1 MSVTDL
7 IDISK
12 SGRNHFILSLKPNQ
26 FQEIKKLSRKDSERS
41 YQPILTELSKEF
53 SKAKPQ
59 PPSTDQIHAA
69 QTHHLNNIVARR
81 NNTDRRAAHTS
92 LNMHLANSVN
102 KTSSS
107 WIAENYKLNF
117 STIEDYMEQIK
128 KEFEQIFR
136 SHSNG
141 IDGRD
146 LHRLI
151 SQSIGTEFDP
161 RIFECKNLH
170 EFIVNHFRS
179 KVNIQLIE
187 NKVIG
192 MLEVFYFP
200 KNVGSLE
207 SRKANI
213 LGPMIGNPKDKMN
226 PLISPPE
233 GNSYPRLLEP
243 QPSAGMAGYS
253 SKFNLGPSL
262 VNGANLHQPK
272 HKRYSTIGNTQTLQT
287 ISESNK
293 FSRTV

>member
-1 MSVTDL
+1 M
-7 IDISK
+7 K
-12 SGRNHFILSLKPNQ
+12 SGKIEEL
-26 FQEIKKLSRKDSERS
+26 KKLSRKGSERS

-69 QTHHLNNIVARR
+69 QTHHLNNIMARR
-81 NNTDRRAAHTS
+81 SHQDRRAAHTS
-92 LNMHLANSVN
+92 LNMQLANSVN
-102 KTSSS
+102 RTSSS

-136 SHSNG
+136 AHSNG
-141 IDGRD
+141 IDGRE

-151 SQSIGTEFDP
+151 SQSIGSEFDP

-213 LGPMIGNPKDKMN
+213 LGPRINNPKDKLN
-226 PLISPPE
+226 PLALPSE
-233 GNSYPRLLEP
+233 GQVYPRVLDH
-243 QPSAGMAGYS
+243 QQGTVTAQTN
-253 SKFNLGPSL
+253 KFNLVASNMSTGTHP
-262 VNGANLHQPK
+262 HQPK

-287 ISESNK
+287 ISESQK
-293 FSRTV
+293 FSRR